1 MIFSQKEL
9 LHNIGYILH
18 KCGYEIGFIKP
29 DNKPLGK
36 KENNFKGQFS
46 DDFITCPGTWDTSFL
61 E

>member
-1 MIFSQKEL
+1 MD
-9 LHNIGYILH
+9 
-18 KCGYEIGFIKP
+18 CGYEIGFIKP

-46 DDFITCPGTWDTSFL
+46 DDYITCPGTWDTSFL